1 MNKNRKGKKQ
11 MSKLNLLLN
20 MLSYK
25 RPSQEKYITG
35 KFIERFLSP
44 LDIKFDGYGNVY
56 KKIGDNNVLYSSHI
70 DTVSETAGFQKTQ
83 VIGDYIHLATKY
95 KKQSGNV
102 LGGDCTT
109 GVFIMSEMIKAGIEG
124 LYIFHL
130 DEEIGG
136 AGSQYILDNERELLT
151 GIDIAIA
158 FDRKGNDEIITH
170 QFGRTSSDDFAD
182 SLADQLIGY
191 KPSPFGTFT
200 DTQIYSEIIPECT
213 NLSTGYENAHTSKET
228 QSISTCFNLLDM
240 MLTLDIDKLAI
251 NRNPLKIDYPSKYW
265 DTSIMSDR
273 EYDSLTGMIAD
284 NPETA
289 SRLLSD
295 FGIGLDEFREE
306 VFEDTG
312 ILESNYKF
320 I

>member
-1 MNKNRKGKKQ
+1 MNKRKGKNL
-11 MSKLNLLLN
+11 MSKLNTLLN

-25 RPSQEKYITG
+25 RPSKEKYITG
-35 KFIERFLSP
+35 KFIERFLIP
-44 LDIKFDGYGNVY
+44 LSVKFDGYGNVY
-56 KKIGDNNVLYSSHI
+56 KKIGDNNVLYSSHL
-70 DTVSETAGFQKTQ
+70 DTVSNTPGFQKT
-83 VIGDYIHLATKY
+83 VIIGDNIHLSPKY
-95 KKQSGNV
+95 KKDENV

-136 AGSQYILDNERELLT
+136 AGSQYILDNERELLA

-158 FDRKGNDEIITH
+158 FDRKGNNEIITH
-170 QFGRTSSDDFAD
+170 QFGRTASDDFAD

-240 MLTLDIDKLAI
+240 MLTLNADKLAI

-265 DTSIMSDR
+265 DTNIMSDR
-273 EYDSLTGMIAD
+273 EYDSLAGMIAD

-295 FGIGLDEFREE
+295 FGIGLDECTEE